1 MNPNTNQASLRRL
14 AHLSQGGTHLCDLCR
29 GINVQTL
36 SAPGGYRHTLA
47 PRSMLTNAEHCP
59 LCEIFI
65 LREANGS
72 FYNFHLRATGP
83 LIFSLTGNWGFK
95 QLLLSTETLST
106 AGFFGHLQS
115 GNLVSRYIFT
125 DAGKSSV

>member
-1 MNPNTNQASLRRL
+1 MNPNINQASFRRL
-14 AHLSQGGTHLCDLCR
+14 AHLSQGGTRLCDPCR

-36 SAPGGYRHTLA
+36 SAPGDYRHTLT
-47 PRSMLTNAEHCP
+47 PRSMLTSAEHCP
-59 LCEIFI
+59 LRKIFI

-83 LIFSLTGNWGFK
+83 LIFSLNSNWGFK

-106 AGFFGHLQS
+106 AGSFGHPPS